1 MAVVLNQAQFSKL
14 VHEVTYTRP
23 CGADQLSKRLLANFC
38 DNRLGS
44 TFLAKIR
51 QQKKRSCQS
60 LFGRIEQL
68 IDQVRLRAIVTFD
81 HVRDKQVGEP
91 MFRVERLKQLALF
104 DPQDRAARNRSGS
117 RQAER
122 LIGSDAALAQE
133 IAAAEQGDG
142 CFLSLFRD
150 HAEPRPSLLNVE
162 DGVRWLSL
170 RKDGLFRAIVVKGPA
185 DARIG

>member
-68 IDQVRLRAIVTFD
+68 IDQVLFNSNSARQE
-81 HVRDKQVGEP
+81 VRDEHLRKGWLVMEDADQAD
-91 MFRVERLKQLALF
+91 F
-104 DPQDRAARNRSGS
+104 SS
-117 RQAER
+117 RM
-122 LIGSDAALAQE
+122 ISHSVIALAV
-133 IAAAEQGDG
+133 AKRRG
-142 CFLSLFRD
+142 C
-150 HAEPRPSLLNVE
+150 P
-162 DGVRWLSL
+162 VRHPPPQNSS
-170 RKDGLFRAIVVKGPA
+170 GLKIETTASFPCSETTVI
-185 DARIG
+185 

>member
-68 IDQVRLRAIVTFD
+68 IDQVLFNSNSARQEVRRTSPKRLARHGGRGSWPTS
-81 HVRDKQVGEP
+81 P
-91 MFRVERLKQLALF
+91 
-104 DPQDRAARNRSGS
+104 AA
-117 RQAER
+117 
-122 LIGSDAALAQE
+122 
-133 IAAAEQGDG
+133 
-142 CFLSLFRD
+142 
-150 HAEPRPSLLNVE
+150 
-162 DGVRWLSL
+162 
-170 RKDGLFRAIVVKGPA
+170 
-185 DARIG
+185 